1 MEIQLDLLLDRA
13 HTGHSPTL
21 VLLPRVLLN
30 IPTRGLV
37 DLVGLDVI
45 VNILLIAA

>member
-21 VLLPRVLLN
+21 VLLN